1 MKRLEA
7 ANKQLKFESA
17 QVLYLSGDINY
28 CTLYLLNGKSILTSR
43 TLKWYSALWPQFIR
57 IHKANLVN
65 PEHIYSCV
73 VVSSI
78 IAHLIMRNGSR
89 LPIGRRRISEV
100 VQQLGIDWPKK
111 CGTSTHLLKPE
122 CSSFVSADVR
132 LA

>member
-1 MKRLEA
+1 MKRFDA
-7 ANKQLKFESA
+7 ANQQHKFDPN
-17 QVLYLSGDINY
+17 QVLYLIGDINY
-28 CTLYLLNGKSILTSR
+28 CTIYLLNGKSILTSR
-43 TLKWYSALWPQFIR
+43 TLKWYSERWPQFIR

-65 PEHIYSCV
+65 SDHIYSCV

-78 IAHLIMRNGSR
+78 VAHLIMRNGAR

-111 CGTSTHLLKPE
+111 CGASTHLLKPE
-122 CSSFVSADVR
+122 YSSFVSDDVR